1 MKLLGKCAAF
11 LAAAALC
18 AGTLS
23 GCGEEPEYRQFAVGE
38 DGSVSAVTDYA
49 GLPVAVI
56 EVENYGTIRAVLFE
70 EDAPKAVENFITHA
84 EEGY

>member
-1 MKLLGKCAAF
+1 MIPMKIAKRCAAF

-18 AGTLS
+18 AGMLS
-23 GCGEEPEYRQFAVGE
+23 GCGNPEYRQFTVGE
-38 DGSVSAVTDYA
+38 DGSVSAVTDYS

-56 EVENYGTIRAVLFE
+56 EVKDYGTIKAVLFE

-84 EEGY
+84 